1 MEKDKI
7 SELLEYRFNL
17 VSEYPKKRHIIFWYD
32 SQSNF
37 KEIVES
43 LELSNAKVIILKKEQ
58 NRKGEIIDTN
68 IFFTKYTLECLDTES
83 NFLIYSPFP
92 RPSDR
97 ENFLI
102 DIEKYSEFFEA
113 DKSAMIVE
121 ELKLDRTNYSII
133 QCVKEHLDFFG
144 SKERREKLS
153 KILER
158 PESLSE
164 RELRLG
170 ILAVIS
176 GAKSFD
182 ILEILKAL
190 LLNPEKLSLIEKWL
204 DDKFLY
210 EEIKEKFNLEVD
222 NFDIFLR
229 VLLVVYF
236 YRELQ
241 IKPHINLEKY
251 YLGKSNEIYIFIS
264 SLLQNKITEDKI
276 KEMFNT
282 LGDEIG
288 IFDRIKELNP
298 EELVQG
304 TAFEIYDKIIIKY
317 IAENLYSETQNYD
330 KYQKIIKIRIDTTLW
345 QEKYLDYYN
354 LLLVLTDI
362 LKFKDVLIIKDRTNM
377 KDVYE
382 DYTNSYY
389 IIDTLYRK
397 FFFYYDK
404 VKTKESFD
412 ILDELKDRVS
422 YFYEKDYLDRL
433 LSVWSD
439 VLSLNTSLPYQKD
452 FYKNYIEN
460 SDTRVAV
467 IVSDALRFEIGEEI
481 CERLKKEATAKEIIL
496 KSMLTDLPSITS
508 VGMTNLLPDIERVN
522 NPLTKTFS
530 IKGINTATTEN
541 RDRILKIKNK
551 DSSAIQFKNFKNL
564 NRAEQEEYIKGKK
577 VIYIYHDMIDSIGDE
592 GKSEHQTFE
601 ACNMAIE
608 DIIAL
613 SKNLSSLGVVNIYI
627 TSDHGFLCERK
638 DIEEYNKLELNKIQN
653 NYEVIG
659 KRYALSKVDV
669 EERGCVTLNLN
680 GYFGVF
686 PEKKQRIKTS
696 GSGLQFVHGGISP
709 QEMIVPLIQYKSGA
723 NSKKASKVKVRIK
736 ESTGKITSNL
746 TKFSVYQ
753 LDGINSK
760 NKIIERDILVALYDG
775 DIRVSNEVKIRLNSP
790 EENYQH
796 DFRLTLSGEYHKVT
810 LKVMDIE
817 SGDILDSK
825 EYEVKIGIISA
836 FDF

>member
-58 NRKGEIIDTN
+58 NRKEEIIDTN

-92 RPSDR
+92 RPNDR

-164 RELRLG
+164 RELKLG

-404 VKTKESFD
+404 VKNKESFD

-422 YFYEKDYLDRL
+422 YFYEKDYLERL

-496 KSMLTDLPSITS
+496 KSMLTDLPSIT
-508 VGMTNLLPDIERVN
+508 
-522 NPLTKTFS
+522 
-530 IKGINTATTEN
+530 
-541 RDRILKIKNK
+541 
-551 DSSAIQFKNFKNL
+551 
-564 NRAEQEEYIKGKK
+564 
-577 VIYIYHDMIDSIGDE
+577 
-592 GKSEHQTFE
+592 
-601 ACNMAIE
+601 
-608 DIIAL
+608 
-613 SKNLSSLGVVNIYI
+613 
-627 TSDHGFLCERK
+627 
-638 DIEEYNKLELNKIQN
+638 
-653 NYEVIG
+653 
-659 KRYALSKVDV
+659 
-669 EERGCVTLNLN
+669 
-680 GYFGVF
+680 
-686 PEKKQRIKTS
+686 
-696 GSGLQFVHGGISP
+696 
-709 QEMIVPLIQYKSGA
+709 
-723 NSKKASKVKVRIK
+723 
-736 ESTGKITSNL
+736 
-746 TKFSVYQ
+746 
-753 LDGINSK
+753 
-760 NKIIERDILVALYDG
+760 
-775 DIRVSNEVKIRLNSP
+775 
-790 EENYQH
+790 
-796 DFRLTLSGEYHKVT
+796 
-810 LKVMDIE
+810 
-817 SGDILDSK
+817 
-825 EYEVKIGIISA
+825 
-836 FDF
+836 